1 MADFAS
7 VFDLRGVEG
16 EFLSHQLCLNR
27 QLTEQQATAEALV
40 LDACSETLLTCAIR
54 PSVIFGPDD
63 YQLIPSVHTC
73 IAKHETPFVIGS
85 ADNLW
90 DVTYISNIAD
100 AHILAAENL
109 MTTRTA
115 AGEAFFISNHEPITF
130 RDFCLEVWKQFG
142 HYPPF
147 EVHIP
152 ERLARLAGY
161 AAEWITW
168 LTGTPTTLSS
178 ESVIEACCTRYCS
191 GVKARKILKYEPR
204 VGIEEGIRISC
215 EVRLLRCNF
224 FLDIAD
230 MQV

>member
-1 MADFAS
+1 
-7 VFDLRGVEG
+7 
-16 EFLSHQLCLNR
+16 
-27 QLTEQQATAEALV
+27 V
-40 LDACSETLLTCAIR
+40 LGACSQTLSTCAIR

-63 YQLIPSVHTC
+63 YQLIPSVHAC
-73 IAKHETPFVIGS
+73 IAKHETPFIIGTGN
-85 ADNLW
+85 NLW

-100 AHILAAENL
+100 ARILAVENL

-115 AGEAFFISNHEPITF
+115 AGEAFFVSNNQPIPF
-130 RDFCLEVWKQFG
+130 RDFCVEVWRHFG

-152 ERLARLAGY
+152 ERLGRLAGY

-168 LTGTPTTLSS
+168 LAGTPTTLSS
-178 ESVIEACCTRYCS
+178 GSVIDACSTRYCS

-215 EVRLLRCNF
+215 EVGLPTY
-224 FLDIAD
+224 DIRNRS
-230 MQV
+230 